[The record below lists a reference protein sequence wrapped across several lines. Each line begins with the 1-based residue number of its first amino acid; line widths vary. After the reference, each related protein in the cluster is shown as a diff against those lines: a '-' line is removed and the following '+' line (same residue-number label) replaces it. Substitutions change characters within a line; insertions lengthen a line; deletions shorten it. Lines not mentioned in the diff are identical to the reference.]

1 MTEAVAKQC
10 RPSKTDRQR
19 YVVHRRQRNM
29 KRRRQR
35 KKNNLYSAIPIAKSS
50 PCFESFLKNSRIK
63 GVGKNLT
70 NTVKQKFNFNPK
82 GQEWVW
88 ESSSGAGLRATE

>member
-1 MTEAVAKQC
+1 
-10 RPSKTDRQR
+10 
-19 YVVHRRQRNM
+19 M
-29 KRRRQR
+29 KRPPA

-50 PCFESFLKNSRIK
+50 PCFESVLKNSKIK

-70 NTVKQKFNFNPK
+70 NTVRQKFNFNPK

-88 ESSSGAGLRATE
+88 GSSIGAGLRATE